1 MKTTHLHLFLFILFL
16 GCTSSLTAQYKW
28 FNPQKESFPVVRGQ
42 AWQEDPAGFY
52 TRLPQRAKDKVR
64 KAVWDLSLQ
73 SAGLSIAFRSNAP
86 GIKIRYV
93 VKGALS
99 MPHMPATGVS
109 GIDLYATDNNGQ
121 ERWCVGQYV
130 MQDTITYD
138 FSGLS
143 YATKTGKGF
152 EYQLFLPLY
161 NSVSWLEIGVPE
173 NTSFR
178 FLPVSQEKPLVI
190 YGTSIAQGAC
200 ASRPGM
206 AWGNILNR
214 KSEHPVINLGFS
226 GNGKL
231 ESELFDLLSEID
243 AKLFIIDCMPNLPG
257 KSAEVIYDRTLKGVK
272 KLRETS
278 KAPIL
283 LVEHDG
289 YANDVT
295 SEKAEESY
303 RVANTELRKAY
314 NTLQEEQIPDIYY
327 LTKEEIGIPADGMV
341 DGVHSTDLG
350 MQQYA
355 DSYLKKIRE
364 ILHEKNEGPTSCIP
378 CKQQR
383 DSYDWYARH
392 EEILK
397 LNRENAP
404 EIIMIGNSITHYWAG
419 EPTAPTQRG
428 KEAWDKLFKNR
439 SVRNLGFGWDKT
451 ENVLWRIYHGE
462 LDGFK
467 ANMIFLLIGTNNL
480 QFNTD
485 KEILQG
491 ILQVTEAIKIRQPQ
505 AKLCVMGILPRA
517 NTEKRIQQINKE
529 LRKKLEQNCIYIN
542 LSNLLTDKN
551 GIINSSLFSDGL
563 HPNTKGYEKI
573 AEVLKTYLDN

>member
-86 GIKIRYV
+86 EIKIRYV

-109 GIDLYATDNNGQ
+109 GIDLYATDNTGQ
-121 ERWCVGQYV
+121 ERWCVRLYV

-138 FSGLS
+138 FSVLS
-143 YATKTGKGF
+143 YAAKTGKGF

-573 AEVLKTYLDN
+573 AEVVKTYLDN

>member
-86 GIKIRYV
+86 EIKIRYV

-121 ERWCVGQYV
+121 ERWCVGRYV

-143 YATKTGKGF
+143 YAAKTGKGF

-226 GNGKL
+226 GNGNL
-231 ESELFDLLSEID
+231 ESELFDLLSGID

>member
-1 MKTTHLHLFLFILFL
+1 M
-16 GCTSSLTAQYKW
+16 
-28 FNPQKESFPVVRGQ
+28 
-42 AWQEDPAGFY
+42 
-52 TRLPQRAKDKVR
+52 
-64 KAVWDLSLQ
+64 
-73 SAGLSIAFRSNAP
+73 
-86 GIKIRYV
+86 
-93 VKGALS
+93 KGALS

-121 ERWCVGQYV
+121 ERWCVGRYV

-143 YATKTGKGF
+143 YAAKTGKGF

-364 ILHEKNEGPTSCIP
+364 ILHGKNEGPTSCIP

-542 LSNLLTDKN
+542 LSNPLTDKN

-573 AEVLKTYLDN
+573 AEVVKTYLDN

>member
-143 YATKTGKGF
+143 YAAKTGKGF

-314 NTLQEEQIPDIYY
+314 NTLQEELIPDIYY

-439 SVRNLGFGWDKT
+439 SVRNLGFG
-451 ENVLWRIYHGE
+451 
-462 LDGFK
+462 
-467 ANMIFLLIGTNNL
+467 
-480 QFNTD
+480 
-485 KEILQG
+485 
-491 ILQVTEAIKIRQPQ
+491 
-505 AKLCVMGILPRA
+505 
-517 NTEKRIQQINKE
+517 
-529 LRKKLEQNCIYIN
+529 
-542 LSNLLTDKN
+542 
-551 GIINSSLFSDGL
+551 
-563 HPNTKGYEKI
+563 
-573 AEVLKTYLDN
+573 

>member
-1 MKTTHLHLFLFILFL
+1 MKTIQLQLSLFILFL
-16 GCTSSLTAQYKW
+16 GCASLQAQYKW
-28 FNPQKESFPVVRGQ
+28 FNPLEQSFPVIRGQ
-42 AWQEDPAGFY
+42 AWPDELKDSYA
-52 TRLPQRAKDKVR
+52 RLPQRAKDKVR
-64 KAVWDLSLQ
+64 QPLWDLSRQ
-73 SAGLSIAFRSNAP
+73 SAGLSIAFRSNSP
-86 GIKIRYV
+86 EIRVRYI
-93 VKGALS
+93 VKGSLS
-99 MPHMPATGVS
+99 MAHMPATGVS
-109 GIDLYATDNNGQ
+109 GIDLYATDENGQ
-121 ERWCVGQYV
+121 ERWCAGRYA
-130 MQDTITYD
+130 MRDTITYN

-143 YATKTGKGF
+143 YAAKARDGF

-161 NSVSWLEIGVPE
+161 NSVSWMEIGIPE
-173 NTSFR
+173 DSSFR

-214 KSEHPVINLGFS
+214 ASGHPVINLGFS

-231 ESELFDLLSEID
+231 EEEVFELLSEID
-243 AKLFIIDCMPNLPG
+243 AKLYIIDCMPNLPG
-257 KSAEVIYDRTLKGVK
+257 KDAKVIYDRTLKGVK
-272 KLRETS
+272 KLRERS

-295 SEKAEESY
+295 SESTEQSY
-303 RVANTELRKAY
+303 RVANVELRKAY
-314 NTLQEEQIPDIYY
+314 ETLQQEQYPDIYY
-327 LTKEEIGIPADGMV
+327 LTKEEIGIPMDGMV

-364 ILHEKNEGPTSCIP
+364 ILHEKNEGPSSCIP

-383 DSYDWYARH
+383 DPYDWYGRH

-397 LNRENAP
+397 LNRQNPP
-404 EIIMIGNSITHYWAG
+404 EIVMIGNSITHYWAG
-419 EPTAPTQRG
+419 EPTAQVQRG
-428 KEAWDKLFKNR
+428 KEAWDNLFKGK

-467 ANMIFLLIGTNNL
+467 ANTICLLIGTNNL
-480 QFNTD
+480 PFNTD
-485 KEILQG
+485 EEVVQG
-491 ILQVTEAIKIRQPQ
+491 ILRVTEAIQTRQPQ
-505 AKLCVMGILPRA
+505 AQLCVLGILPRKDM
-517 NTEKRIQQINKE
+517 ESRIKQINK
-529 LRKKLEQNCIYIN
+529 KLHKALGQSCIYID
-542 LSNLLTDKN
+542 LSHRLVDKN
-551 GIINSSLFSDGL
+551 GSIDSSLFVDGL
-563 HPNTKGYEKI
+563 HPNAKGYAKI
-573 AEVLKTYLDN
+573 ADTLKAYINP

>member
-86 GIKIRYV
+86 EIKIRYV

-121 ERWCVGQYV
+121 ERWCVGRYV

-143 YATKTGKGF
+143 YAAKTGKCF

>member
-28 FNPQKESFPVVRGQ
+28 FNPQKKVFRSSVDKHGKKI
-42 AWQEDPAGFY
+42 
-52 TRLPQRAKDKVR
+52 PQDFTHDFHNGLKIKYE

-86 GIKIRYV
+86 EIKIRYV

-121 ERWCVGQYV
+121 ERWCVGRYV

-143 YATKTGKGF
+143 YAAKTGKGF

-178 FLPVSQEKPLVI
+178 FLPVSQEKTPGYLRNFHCTR
-190 YGTSIAQGAC
+190 GLCLPS
-200 ASRPGM
+200 GM

-214 KSEHPVINLGFS
+214 KSEHPSSIWDSPAMANS
-226 GNGKL
+226 
-231 ESELFDLLSEID
+231 SELFDLLSEID

-327 LTKEEIGIPADGMV
+327 LTKEEIGIPADSMV

-355 DSYLKKIRE
+355 DSYLKRYGKYYMKRMKVPLHVFHANNKE
-364 ILHEKNEGPTSCIP
+364 IP
-378 CKQQR
+378 
-383 DSYDWYARH
+383 
-392 EEILK
+392 
-397 LNRENAP
+397 
-404 EIIMIGNSITHYWAG
+404 MIGT
-419 EPTAPTQRG
+419 R
-428 KEAWDKLFKNR
+428 
-439 SVRNLGFGWDKT
+439 
-451 ENVLWRIYHGE
+451 
-462 LDGFK
+462 
-467 ANMIFLLIGTNNL
+467 
-480 QFNTD
+480 
-485 KEILQG
+485 
-491 ILQVTEAIKIRQPQ
+491 
-505 AKLCVMGILPRA
+505 VM
-517 NTEKRIQQINKE
+517 
-529 LRKKLEQNCIYIN
+529 KK
-542 LSNLLTDKN
+542 
-551 GIINSSLFSDGL
+551 SL
-563 HPNTKGYEKI
+563 N
-573 AEVLKTYLDN
+573 

>member
-86 GIKIRYV
+86 EIKIRYV

-121 ERWCVGQYV
+121 ERWCVGRYV

-138 FSGLS
+138 FSELS
-143 YATKTGKGF
+143 YAAKTGKGF

-364 ILHEKNEGPTSCIP
+364 ILYEKNEGPTSCIP

>member
-86 GIKIRYV
+86 EIKIRYV

-121 ERWCVGQYV
+121 ERWCVGRYV

-143 YATKTGKGF
+143 YAAKTGKDF

-257 KSAEVIYDRTLKGVK
+257 KSAEVIYNRTLKGVK

>member
-86 GIKIRYV
+86 EIKIRYV

-99 MPHMPATGVS
+99 MPHMPGTGVS

-121 ERWCVGQYV
+121 ERWCVGRYV

-143 YATKTGKGF
+143 YAAKTGKGF

>member
-138 FSGLS
+138 FSGPS
-143 YATKTGKGF
+143 YAAKTGKGF

-517 NTEKRIQQINKE
+517 NTEKRIQKINKE

>member
-86 GIKIRYV
+86 EIKIRYV

-121 ERWCVGQYV
+121 ERWCVGRYV

-143 YATKTGKGF
+143 YAAKTGKSC

-257 KSAEVIYDRTLKGVK
+257 KSAEVIYNRTLKGVK

-404 EIIMIGNSITHYWAG
+404 EIIMIGNSSTHYWAG

>member
-86 GIKIRYV
+86 EIKIRYV

-121 ERWCVGQYV
+121 ERWCVGRYV

-138 FSGLS
+138 FSRLS
-143 YATKTGKGF
+143 YAANTGKGF

>member
-1 MKTTHLHLFLFILFL
+1 M
-16 GCTSSLTAQYKW
+16 
-28 FNPQKESFPVVRGQ
+28 
-42 AWQEDPAGFY
+42 
-52 TRLPQRAKDKVR
+52 
-64 KAVWDLSLQ
+64 
-73 SAGLSIAFRSNAP
+73 
-86 GIKIRYV
+86 
-93 VKGALS
+93 
-99 MPHMPATGVS
+99 
-109 GIDLYATDNNGQ
+109 
-121 ERWCVGQYV
+121 
-130 MQDTITYD
+130 
-138 FSGLS
+138 
-143 YATKTGKGF
+143 
-152 EYQLFLPLY
+152 
-161 NSVSWLEIGVPE
+161 
-173 NTSFR
+173 
-178 FLPVSQEKPLVI
+178 
-190 YGTSIAQGAC
+190 
-200 ASRPGM
+200 
-206 AWGNILNR
+206 
-214 KSEHPVINLGFS
+214 
-226 GNGKL
+226 
-231 ESELFDLLSEID
+231 
-243 AKLFIIDCMPNLPG
+243 
-257 KSAEVIYDRTLKGVK
+257 IYDRTLKGVK

>member
-143 YATKTGKGF
+143 YAAKTGKGF

-314 NTLQEEQIPDIYY
+314 NTLQ
-327 LTKEEIGIPADGMV
+327 
-341 DGVHSTDLG
+341 
-350 MQQYA
+350 
-355 DSYLKKIRE
+355 
-364 ILHEKNEGPTSCIP
+364 EKNEGPTSCIP